1 MAKYRELEQRA
12 MAAELAYAEIS
23 GAFFWKITK
32 PFRAGIDRLQRFS
45 FINLMIKGLKCLK
58 QNGLKFTWHKVLTT
72 LRGDRNPSKNSGLI
86 VTESSDLS
94 YDVKVSVVIP
104 TFQGQKYIKGL
115 MTALNNQLGIS
126 RLEIIIVDSGSTDK
140 TAEVAEQR
148 GAKVIRISQAEFTHS
163 YARNIGAEN
172 ATGDY
177 LLFMTQDALPSG
189 QYFISNLL
197 TPIFQH
203 GASAVSCIEKPY
215 TDCGLFYRVNNSEFI
230 EYLGV
235 KNSDRFGSLPNNP
248 DNHSLRINGQLIDI
262 ACMIKR
268 GVFSKFKYRGDFAE
282 DLDLGLRIIRS
293 GQKIALLSSVQV
305 IHSHNRSCGYYLKR
319 GYADTFNVMKI
330 LPGMPTCPLT
340 AVQLMDA
347 ILCAYYKTICII
359 DQLFINCRDDMSIDE
374 TIATINTLWN
384 SIKND
389 NKIVPSSAMPFGRS
403 YTDETLESCISELSD
418 IYTGVVCTDNFLME
432 QVIGYINGSMY
443 NYLNEN
449 NEPLNFWLRRNDQL
463 ADAIISRFALIAGAQ
478 MAQYTITNPESG
490 PLGQITA
497 NLVKGV

>member
-1 MAKYRELEQRA
+1 
-12 MAAELAYAEIS
+12 
-23 GAFFWKITK
+23 
-32 PFRAGIDRLQRFS
+32 
-45 FINLMIKGLKCLK
+45 
-58 QNGLKFTWHKVLTT
+58 
-72 LRGDRNPSKNSGLI
+72 
-86 VTESSDLS
+86 
-94 YDVKVSVVIP
+94 
-104 TFQGQKYIKGL
+104 
-115 MTALNNQLGIS
+115 
-126 RLEIIIVDSGSTDK
+126 
-140 TAEVAEQR
+140 
-148 GAKVIRISQAEFTHS
+148 
-163 YARNIGAEN
+163 
-172 ATGDY
+172 
-177 LLFMTQDALPSG
+177 
-189 QYFISNLL
+189 
-197 TPIFQH
+197 
-203 GASAVSCIEKPY
+203 
-215 TDCGLFYRVNNSEFI
+215 
-230 EYLGV
+230 
-235 KNSDRFGSLPNNP
+235 
-248 DNHSLRINGQLIDI
+248 
-262 ACMIKR
+262 
-268 GVFSKFKYRGDFAE
+268 
-282 DLDLGLRIIRS
+282 
-293 GQKIALLSSVQV
+293 
-305 IHSHNRSCGYYLKR
+305 
-319 GYADTFNVMKI
+319 
-330 LPGMPTCPLT
+330 
-340 AVQLMDA
+340 MDA